1 MLEAVVWSLWVEH
14 RNVAGMPLLQRW
26 WTWSC
31 IRLRVGIITRAIPP
45 PMKGGN
51 WKHTLFPLPVGC
63 MTMAC
68 LPWRT
73 ACTTFSCQSFSW
85 RWPKFLAKAPVKLF
99 ESKSVTANEILKLGD
114 VYTMTEG
121 QAAWA
126 IQNLLVIRLELFI
139 RLFYMLKPSI
149 WL

>member
-31 IRLRVGIITRAIPP
+31 IRLRVGVTTRAIPP

-51 WKHTLFPLPVGC
+51 WKHILFPLPVGC
-63 MTMAC
+63 ITMAC

-99 ESKSVTANEILKLGD
+99 ESKSVTANEILELGD
-114 VYTMTEG
+114 TLVYTMTEG
-121 QAAWA
+121 QAAYNTEC
-126 IQNLLVIRLELFI
+126 ISNTKKLELFI
-139 RLFYMLKPSI
+139 SFLHAKT
-149 WL
+149 